1 MISFKEALKIHSSI
15 PLKPLEIEVV
25 SLFESTGRI
34 LAEDIICIHALPKF
48 NQSAMD
54 GYGFKMQDLGKKTQV
69 IQHIFAGD
77 DVSALEVKENEC
89 VKIMTGAMVPKG
101 IETIVP
107 IECMLESHENFAL
120 APKDFKINANIR
132 QKGENA
138 SLNSVLVPKNTRLN
152 YGHIA
157 LIASQGFKEIKAFRK
172 LKIALFSS
180 GDELVPS
187 GQNALECQVY
197 DVNSVGIFNMLK
209 NYNTH
214 FLGVL
219 KDDKNL
225 QLKILELQD
234 YDVILSSAGVS
245 VGDKDFFKDALK
257 ERNALFYYEKV
268 NLKPGK
274 PVTLAQLNQS
284 IIIGLPGNPLS
295 CLVVLRVLILPLL
308 ERLSLNKDFKLKPFK
323 AQINAPLKLKDKR
336 AHLILGNY
344 SNHQF
349 IPYNNNRYESG
360 AIQALAQ
367 VDSIALINEGV
378 GLVQGEIEI
387 LRFEN

>member
-34 LAEDIICIHALPKF
+34 LAEDIVCTHALPKF

-77 DVSALEVKENEC
+77 DVSTLEVKENEC

-107 IECMLESHENFAL
+107 IECMLESHKNSAL

-180 GDELVPS
+180 GDELVPL
-187 GQNALECQVY
+187 GQNALEYQVY

-214 FLGVL
+214 FLGIL
-219 KDDKNL
+219 KDDKDL

-257 ERNALFYYEKV
+257 EKNALFYYEKV

-274 PVTLAQLNQS
+274 PVTLAKLNQS

-295 CLVVLRVLILPLL
+295 CLLVLRVLILPLL
-308 ERLSLNKDFKLKPFK
+308 ERLSLNKDFELKPFK
-323 AQINAPLKLKDKR
+323 AQINAPLKLKGER

-367 VDSIALINEGV
+367 VDSIALIDEGV

>member
-15 PLKPLEIEVV
+15 PLKPLEVEVV

-54 GYGFKMQDLGKKTQV
+54 GYGFKMQDLGQKTQV
-69 IQHIFAGD
+69 IQRIFAGD

-157 LIASQGFKEIKAFRK
+157 LIASQGFKEIKTFRK

-180 GDELVPS
+180 GDELVPL

-197 DVNSVGIFNMLK
+197 DVNSVGVFNMLK

-214 FLGVL
+214 FLEVL

-257 ERNALFYYEKV
+257 EKNALFYYEKV

-323 AQINAPLKLKDKR
+323 AQINAPLKLKGER

-360 AIQALAQ
+360 AIQALAR
-367 VDSIALINEGV
+367 VDSIALIDEGV

>member
-15 PLKPLEIEVV
+15 PLKPLEVEVV
-25 SLFESTGRI
+25 SLFESIGRI
-34 LAEDIICIHALPKF
+34 LAEDIVCIHALPKF

-101 IETIVP
+101 IETIIP
-107 IECMLESHENFAL
+107 IECMLESHENSAL

-157 LIASQGFKEIKAFRK
+157 LIASQGLKEIKAFRK

-180 GDELVPS
+180 GDELVPL

-197 DVNSVGIFNMLK
+197 DVNSVGVFNMLK

-225 QLKILELQD
+225 QLKILELQG

-257 ERNALFYYEKV
+257 ERNAPFYYEKV

-274 PVTLAQLNQS
+274 PVTLARLNQS

-323 AQINAPLKLKDKR
+323 AQINAPLKLKGKR
-336 AHLILGNY
+336 THLILGNY

-360 AIQALAQ
+360 AIQALAR
-367 VDSIALINEGV
+367 VDSIALIDEGV

>member
-15 PLKPLEIEVV
+15 PLKPLEIEVI
-25 SLFESTGRI
+25 SLFESIGRI
-34 LAEDIICIHALPKF
+34 LAEDIVCIHALPKF

-69 IQHIFAGD
+69 IQRIFAGD

-101 IETIVP
+101 IETIIP
-107 IECMLESHENFAL
+107 IECMLESHKNSAL

-152 YGHIA
+152 YGHIV

-180 GDELVPS
+180 GDELVPL

-197 DVNSVGIFNMLK
+197 DVNSVGVFNMLK

-225 QLKILELQD
+225 QLKILESQD

-257 ERNALFYYEKV
+257 EKNALFYYEKV

-284 IIIGLPGNPLS
+284 IVIGLPGNPLS
-295 CLVVLRVLILPLL
+295 CLLVLRVLILPLL

-367 VDSIALINEGV
+367 VDSIALIDEGV

>member
-15 PLKPLEIEVV
+15 PLKPLEIEVI
-25 SLFESTGRI
+25 SLFESIGRI
-34 LAEDIICIHALPKF
+34 LAEDIVCIHALPKF

-69 IQHIFAGD
+69 IQRIFAGD
-77 DVSALEVKENEC
+77 DVSALEVRENEC

-120 APKDFKINANIR
+120 APKDFKIHANIR

-180 GDELVPS
+180 GDELVPL

-197 DVNSVGIFNMLK
+197 DVNSVGVFNMLK

-274 PVTLAQLNQS
+274 PVTLARLNQS

-323 AQINAPLKLKDKR
+323 AQINAPLKLKGER
-336 AHLILGNY
+336 THLILGNY

-367 VDSIALINEGV
+367 VDSIALIDEGV

>member
-15 PLKPLEIEVV
+15 PLKPLEIEVI
-25 SLFESTGRI
+25 SLFESIGRV

-69 IQHIFAGD
+69 VQRIFAGD
-77 DVSALEVKENEC
+77 DVSALEVRENEC

-101 IETIVP
+101 IETIIP
-107 IECMLESHENFAL
+107 IECMLESHKNSAL

-180 GDELVPS
+180 GDELVPL

-225 QLKILELQD
+225 QLKILESQD

-257 ERNALFYYEKV
+257 EKNALFYYEKV

-274 PVTLAQLNQS
+274 PVTLARLNQS

-295 CLVVLRVLILPLL
+295 CLLVLRVLILPLL

-323 AQINAPLKLKDKR
+323 AQINAPLKLKGER

-360 AIQALAQ
+360 AIQALAR
-367 VDSIALINEGV
+367 VDSIALIDEGV

>member
-15 PLKPLEIEVV
+15 PLKPLEVEVV
-25 SLFESTGRI
+25 SLFESAGRI
-34 LAEDIICIHALPKF
+34 LAEDIICTHALPKF

-77 DVSALEVKENEC
+77 DVSALEVRENEC

-180 GDELVPS
+180 GDELVPL

-257 ERNALFYYEKV
+257 EKNALFYYEKV

-274 PVTLAQLNQS
+274 PVTLARLNQS

-323 AQINAPLKLKDKR
+323 AQINAPLKLKNKR
-336 AHLILGNY
+336 THLILGNY
-344 SNHQF
+344 LNHQF

-360 AIQALAQ
+360 AIEALAQ
-367 VDSIALINEGV
+367 VDSIALIDEGV

>member
-15 PLKPLEIEVV
+15 PLKPLEIEVI
-25 SLFESTGRI
+25 SLFESIGRI
-34 LAEDIICIHALPKF
+34 LAEDIVCIHALPKF

-54 GYGFKMQDLGKKTQV
+54 GYGFKMQDLGKRTQV

-101 IETIVP
+101 IETIIP
-107 IECMLESHENFAL
+107 IECMLESHKNSAL

-180 GDELVPS
+180 GDELVPL

-197 DVNSVGIFNMLK
+197 DVNSVGILNMLK

-257 ERNALFYYEKV
+257 EKNALFYYEKV

-274 PVTLAQLNQS
+274 PVTLARLNQS

-323 AQINAPLKLKDKR
+323 AQINAPLKLKGER
-336 AHLILGNY
+336 THLILGNY

-360 AIQALAQ
+360 AIQALAR
-367 VDSIALINEGV
+367 VDSIALIDEGV

>member
-15 PLKPLEIEVV
+15 PLKPLEIEVI
-25 SLFESTGRI
+25 SLFESIGRV
-34 LAEDIICIHALPKF
+34 LAEDIICTHALPKF

-69 IQHIFAGD
+69 IQRIFAGD

-101 IETIVP
+101 IETIIP

-180 GDELVPS
+180 GDELVPL

-225 QLKILELQD
+225 QLKILESQD

-257 ERNALFYYEKV
+257 EKNALFYYEKV

-274 PVTLAQLNQS
+274 PVTLARLNQS

-323 AQINAPLKLKDKR
+323 AQINAPLKLKGER

-360 AIQALAQ
+360 AIQALAR
-367 VDSIALINEGV
+367 VDSIALIDEGV

>member
-34 LAEDIICIHALPKF
+34 LAEDIVCIHALPKF

-101 IETIVP
+101 IETIIP

-180 GDELVPS
+180 GDELVPL

-225 QLKILELQD
+225 QLKTLESQD

-274 PVTLAQLNQS
+274 PVTLARLNQS

-323 AQINAPLKLKDKR
+323 AQINAPLKLKNKR

-360 AIQALAQ
+360 AIQALAR
-367 VDSIALINEGV
+367 VDSIALIDEGV

>member
-34 LAEDIICIHALPKF
+34 LAEDIVCIHALPKF

-101 IETIVP
+101 IETIIP

-180 GDELVPS
+180 GDELVPL

-257 ERNALFYYEKV
+257 EKNALFYYEKV

-274 PVTLAQLNQS
+274 PVTLARLNQS

-323 AQINAPLKLKDKR
+323 AQINAPLKLEGKR
-336 AHLILGNY
+336 THLILGNY

-349 IPYNNNRYESG
+349 ITYNNNRYESG
-360 AIQALAQ
+360 AIEALAR
-367 VDSIALINEGV
+367 VDSIALIDEGV

>member
-15 PLKPLEIEVV
+15 PLKPLEIEVI
-25 SLFESTGRI
+25 SLFESIGRV
-34 LAEDIICIHALPKF
+34 LAEDIICTHALPKF

-77 DVSALEVKENEC
+77 DVSALEVRENEC

-101 IETIVP
+101 IETIIP
-107 IECMLESHENFAL
+107 IECMLESHKNSAL
-120 APKDFKINANIR
+120 APKDLKINANIR

-180 GDELVPS
+180 GDELVPL

-219 KDDKNL
+219 KDDKDL

-257 ERNALFYYEKV
+257 EKNALFYYEKV

-274 PVTLAQLNQS
+274 PVTLARLNQS

-295 CLVVLRVLILPLL
+295 CLLVLRVLILPLL

-323 AQINAPLKLKDKR
+323 AQINTPLKLKNKR
-336 AHLILGNY
+336 THLILGNY
-344 SNHQF
+344 LNHQF

-360 AIQALAQ
+360 AIQALAR
-367 VDSIALINEGV
+367 VDSIALIDEGV
-378 GLVQGEIEI
+378 RLVQGEIEI

>member
-15 PLKPLEIEVV
+15 PLKPLEIEVI
-25 SLFESTGRI
+25 SLFESIGRV

-69 IQHIFAGD
+69 VQRIFAGD

-107 IECMLESHENFAL
+107 IECMLESHKNSAL

-180 GDELVPS
+180 GDELVPL
-187 GQNALECQVY
+187 GQNALEYQVY

-219 KDDKNL
+219 KDDKDL

-308 ERLSLNKDFKLKPFK
+308 ERLSLNKDFELKPLK
-323 AQINAPLKLKDKR
+323 AQINAPLKLKGER

-360 AIQALAQ
+360 AIEALVQ
-367 VDSIALINEGV
+367 VDSIALIDEGV

>member
-34 LAEDIICIHALPKF
+34 LAEDIICTHALPKF

-101 IETIVP
+101 IETIIP

-180 GDELVPS
+180 GDELVPL

-225 QLKILELQD
+225 QLKILESQD

-257 ERNALFYYEKV
+257 EKNALFYYEKV

-274 PVTLAQLNQS
+274 PVTLARLNQS

-323 AQINAPLKLKDKR
+323 AQINAPLKLKNKR
-336 AHLILGNY
+336 THLILGNY
-344 SNHQF
+344 LNHQF

-360 AIQALAQ
+360 AIEALAR
-367 VDSIALINEGV
+367 VDSIALIDEGV

>member
-34 LAEDIICIHALPKF
+34 LAEDIVCTHALPKF

-54 GYGFKMQDLGKKTQV
+54 GYGFKMQDLGQKTQV

-107 IECMLESHENFAL
+107 IECMLESHTNFAL

-138 SLNSVLVPKNTRLN
+138 SLNSVLVPKNTHLN

-180 GDELVPS
+180 GDELVPL

-197 DVNSVGIFNMLK
+197 DVNSVGVFNMLK

-295 CLVVLRVLILPLL
+295 CLLVLRVLILPLL
-308 ERLSLNKDFKLKPFK
+308 ERLSLNKDFKLKLFK
-323 AQINAPLKLKDKR
+323 AQINAPLKLKGER

-360 AIQALAQ
+360 AIEALAR
-367 VDSIALINEGV
+367 VDSIALIDEGV

>member
-15 PLKPLEIEVV
+15 PLKPLEIEVI
-25 SLFESTGRI
+25 SLFESIDRI

-54 GYGFKMQDLGKKTQV
+54 GYGFKMQDLGQKTQV
-69 IQHIFAGD
+69 VQRIFAGD

-101 IETIVP
+101 VETIVP

-120 APKDFKINANIR
+120 APKDFKTNANIR

-180 GDELVPS
+180 GDELVPL

-197 DVNSVGIFNMLK
+197 DVNSVSVFNMLK

-245 VGDKDFFKDALK
+245 MGDKDFFKDALK
-257 ERNALFYYEKV
+257 EKNALFYYEKV

-274 PVTLAQLNQS
+274 PVTLARLNQS

-295 CLVVLRVLILPLL
+295 CLLVLRVLILPLL
-308 ERLSLNKDFKLKPFK
+308 ERLSLNKDFKLKLFK
-323 AQINAPLKLKDKR
+323 AQINAPLKLKGER
-336 AHLILGNY
+336 VHLILGNY

-360 AIQALAQ
+360 AIQALAR
-367 VDSIALINEGV
+367 VDSIALIDEGV

>member
-25 SLFESTGRI
+25 SLFESIGHV
-34 LAEDIICIHALPKF
+34 LAEDIICTHALPKF

-69 IQHIFAGD
+69 IQRIFAGD

-101 IETIVP
+101 IETIIP
-107 IECMLESHENFAL
+107 IECMLESHKDFAL

-180 GDELVPS
+180 GDELVPL

-219 KDDKNL
+219 KDDKDL

-257 ERNALFYYEKV
+257 EKNALFYYEKV

-336 AHLILGNY
+336 VHLILGNY

-360 AIQALAQ
+360 AIQALAR
-367 VDSIALINEGV
+367 VDSIALIDEGV

>member
-34 LAEDIICIHALPKF
+34 LAEDIVCIHALPKF

-77 DVSALEVKENEC
+77 DVSALEVRENEC

-180 GDELVPS
+180 GDELVPL

-219 KDDKNL
+219 KDNKDL
-225 QLKILELQD
+225 QLKKLESQD

-274 PVTLAQLNQS
+274 PVTLARLNQS

-323 AQINAPLKLKDKR
+323 AQINAPLKLKGKR
-336 AHLILGNY
+336 MHLILGNY

-360 AIQALAQ
+360 AIQALAR
-367 VDSIALINEGV
+367 VDSIALIDEGV

>member
-15 PLKPLEIEVV
+15 PLKPLEIDVI
-25 SLFESTGRI
+25 SLFESIGHI

-180 GDELVPS
+180 GDELVPL

-197 DVNSVGIFNMLK
+197 DVNSVGVFNMLK

-257 ERNALFYYEKV
+257 ERNALFYYEKI

-367 VDSIALINEGV
+367 VDSIALIDEGV
-378 GLVQGEIEI
+378 RLVQGEIEI

>member
-25 SLFESTGRI
+25 SLFESIGRV
-34 LAEDIICIHALPKF
+34 LAEDIICTHALPKF

-54 GYGFKMQDLGKKTQV
+54 GYGFKMQDLGKKTQI
-69 IQHIFAGD
+69 IQCIFAGD
-77 DVSALEVKENEC
+77 DVSALEVKEKEC

-101 IETIVP
+101 IETIIP
-107 IECMLESHENFAL
+107 IECMLESHTNSAL

-180 GDELVPS
+180 GDELVPL

-225 QLKILELQD
+225 QLKILESQD

-257 ERNALFYYEKV
+257 EKNALFYYEKV

-274 PVTLAQLNQS
+274 PVTLARLNQS

-323 AQINAPLKLKDKR
+323 AQINAPLKLEGKR
-336 AHLILGNY
+336 THLILGNY

-349 IPYNNNRYESG
+349 ITYNNNRYESG
-360 AIQALAQ
+360 AIEALAQ
-367 VDSIALINEGV
+367 VDSIALIDEGV

>member
-25 SLFESTGRI
+25 SLFESIGRV

-54 GYGFKMQDLGKKTQV
+54 GYGFKMQDLGQKTQV
-69 IQHIFAGD
+69 IQHISAGD

-107 IECMLESHENFAL
+107 IECMLESHKNSAL

-180 GDELVPS
+180 GDELVPL
-187 GQNALECQVY
+187 GQNALEYQVY

-274 PVTLAQLNQS
+274 PVTLARLNQS

-295 CLVVLRVLILPLL
+295 CLLVLRVLILPLL
-308 ERLSLNKDFKLKPFK
+308 ERLSLNKGFKLKPFK

-360 AIQALAQ
+360 AIEALAR
-367 VDSIALINEGV
+367 VDSIALIDEGV

>member
-34 LAEDIICIHALPKF
+34 LAEDIVCIHALPKF

-54 GYGFKMQDLGKKTQV
+54 GYGFKMQDLGKRTQV

-77 DVSALEVKENEC
+77 DVSALEVRENEC

-107 IECMLESHENFAL
+107 IECMLESHKNFAL

-180 GDELVPS
+180 GDELVPL

-197 DVNSVGIFNMLK
+197 DVNSVGVFNMLK

-219 KDDKNL
+219 KDDKDL

-257 ERNALFYYEKV
+257 EKNALFYYEKV

-274 PVTLAQLNQS
+274 PVTLARLNQS

-323 AQINAPLKLKDKR
+323 AQINAPLKLKNKR

-360 AIQALAQ
+360 AIEALAQ
-367 VDSIALINEGV
+367 VDSIALIDEGV

>member
-25 SLFESTGRI
+25 SLFESIGCV
-34 LAEDIICIHALPKF
+34 LAEDIICTHALPKF

-77 DVSALEVKENEC
+77 DVSALEVRENEC

-101 IETIVP
+101 IETIIP
-107 IECMLESHENFAL
+107 IECMLESHKNSAL

-172 LKIALFSS
+172 LKIALFS
-180 GDELVPS
+180 GDELVPL

-197 DVNSVGIFNMLK
+197 DVNSVGVFNMLK

-268 NLKPGK
+268 NLKREK

-308 ERLSLNKDFKLKPFK
+308 EHLSLNKDFKLKPFK
-323 AQINAPLKLKDKR
+323 AQINAPLKLKGER
-336 AHLILGNY
+336 THLILGNY

-360 AIQALAQ
+360 AIEALAR
-367 VDSIALINEGV
+367 VDSIALIDEGV

>member
-25 SLFESTGRI
+25 SLFESIGRV

-101 IETIVP
+101 IETIIP

-180 GDELVPS
+180 GDELVPL
-187 GQNALECQVY
+187 GQNALKCQVY

-225 QLKILELQD
+225 QLKILESQD

-257 ERNALFYYEKV
+257 EKNALFYYEKV

-274 PVTLAQLNQS
+274 PVTLARLNQS

-308 ERLSLNKDFKLKPFK
+308 EHLSLNKDFKLKPFK
-323 AQINAPLKLKDKR
+323 AQINAPLKLKNKR
-336 AHLILGNY
+336 THLILGNY

-360 AIQALAQ
+360 AIQALAR
-367 VDSIALINEGV
+367 VDSIALIDEGV

>member
-107 IECMLESHENFAL
+107 IECMLESHKNFAL

-180 GDELVPS
+180 GDELVPL

-257 ERNALFYYEKV
+257 EKNALFYYEKV

-274 PVTLAQLNQS
+274 PVTLARLNQS

-295 CLVVLRVLILPLL
+295 CLLVLRVLILPLL

-323 AQINAPLKLKDKR
+323 AQINAPLKLKNKR

-360 AIQALAQ
+360 AIEALAR
-367 VDSIALINEGV
+367 VDSIALIDEGV

>member
-15 PLKPLEIEVV
+15 PLKPLEIEVI
-25 SLFESTGRI
+25 SLFESIGHI

-54 GYGFKMQDLGKKTQV
+54 GYGFKMQDLGQKTQV

-77 DVSALEVKENEC
+77 DVSALEVRENEC

-101 IETIVP
+101 IETIIP
-107 IECMLESHENFAL
+107 IECMLESHKDFAL
-120 APKDFKINANIR
+120 APKDFKIHANIR

-180 GDELVPS
+180 GDELVPL

-197 DVNSVGIFNMLK
+197 DVNSVGVFNMLK

-257 ERNALFYYEKV
+257 EKNALFYYEKV

-295 CLVVLRVLILPLL
+295 CLLVLRVLILPLL

-336 AHLILGNY
+336 VHLILGNY

-367 VDSIALINEGV
+367 VDSIALIDEGV

>member
-25 SLFESTGRI
+25 SLFESIGRV
-34 LAEDIICIHALPKF
+34 LAEDIVCIHALPKF

-77 DVSALEVKENEC
+77 DVSALEVRENEC

-101 IETIVP
+101 IETIIP
-107 IECMLESHENFAL
+107 IECMLESHKNFAL

-180 GDELVPS
+180 GDELVPL

-274 PVTLAQLNQS
+274 PVTLARLNQS

-367 VDSIALINEGV
+367 VDSIALIDEGV

>member
-34 LAEDIICIHALPKF
+34 LAEDIICTHALPKF

-69 IQHIFAGD
+69 VQRIFAGD
-77 DVSALEVKENEC
+77 DVSALEVRENEC

-101 IETIVP
+101 IETIIP

-180 GDELVPS
+180 GDELVPL

-197 DVNSVGIFNMLK
+197 DVNSVGVFNMLK

-225 QLKILELQD
+225 QLKILESQD

-257 ERNALFYYEKV
+257 EKNALFYYEKV

-274 PVTLAQLNQS
+274 PVTLAKLNQS

-295 CLVVLRVLILPLL
+295 CLLVLRVLILPLL

-323 AQINAPLKLKDKR
+323 AQINAPLKLKNKR
-336 AHLILGNY
+336 THLILGNY

-360 AIQALAQ
+360 AIEALAQ
-367 VDSIALINEGV
+367 VDSIALIDEGV

>member
-34 LAEDIICIHALPKF
+34 LAEDIICTHALPKF

-107 IECMLESHENFAL
+107 IECMLESHKNSAL

-180 GDELVPS
+180 GDELVPL

-219 KDDKNL
+219 KDDKKL
-225 QLKILELQD
+225 QLKILESQD
-234 YDVILSSAGVS
+234 YDAILSSAGVS

-257 ERNALFYYEKV
+257 EKNALFYYEKV

-274 PVTLAQLNQS
+274 PVTLARLNQS

-295 CLVVLRVLILPLL
+295 CLLVLRVLILPLL

-323 AQINAPLKLKDKR
+323 AQINAPLKLKGER

-360 AIQALAQ
+360 AIEALAQ
-367 VDSIALINEGV
+367 VDSIALIDEGV

>member
-25 SLFESTGRI
+25 SLFESIGRV
-34 LAEDIICIHALPKF
+34 LAEDIICTHALPKF

-69 IQHIFAGD
+69 VQRIFAGD

-180 GDELVPS
+180 GDELVPL

-257 ERNALFYYEKV
+257 EKNALFYYEKV

-274 PVTLAQLNQS
+274 PVTLARLNQS

-308 ERLSLNKDFKLKPFK
+308 ERLSLNKDFELKPFK
-323 AQINAPLKLKDKR
+323 AQINAPLKLKNKR
-336 AHLILGNY
+336 THLILGNY

-360 AIQALAQ
+360 AIQVLAR
-367 VDSIALINEGV
+367 VDSIALIDEGV
-378 GLVQGEIEI
+378 GLVQGEIDI

>member
-25 SLFESTGRI
+25 SLFESIGRV
-34 LAEDIICIHALPKF
+34 LAENIVCIHALPKF

-54 GYGFKMQDLGKKTQV
+54 GYGFKMQDLGQKTQV

-101 IETIVP
+101 IETIIP

-138 SLNSVLVPKNTRLN
+138 SLNSVLVPKNTHLN

-180 GDELVPS
+180 GDELVPL

-197 DVNSVGIFNMLK
+197 DVNSVGVFNMLK

-245 VGDKDFFKDALK
+245 MGDKDFFKDALK

-274 PVTLAQLNQS
+274 PVTLARLNQS

-308 ERLSLNKDFKLKPFK
+308 ERLSLNKDFKLKLFK
-323 AQINAPLKLKDKR
+323 AQINAPLKLKGER

-367 VDSIALINEGV
+367 VDSIALIDEGV

>member
-1 MISFKEALKIHSSI
+1 MVSFKEALKIHSSI

-34 LAEDIICIHALPKF
+34 LAEDIVCIHALPKF

-101 IETIVP
+101 IETIIP
-107 IECMLESHENFAL
+107 IECMLESHENSAL

-180 GDELVPS
+180 GDELVPL

-209 NYNTH
+209 NYNMH

-219 KDDKNL
+219 KDDKDL

-257 ERNALFYYEKV
+257 EKNALFYYEKV

-274 PVTLAQLNQS
+274 PVTLARLNQS

-323 AQINAPLKLKDKR
+323 AQINAPLKLKGER

-349 IPYNNNRYESG
+349 IPYNNNRYDSG

-367 VDSIALINEGV
+367 VDSIALIDEGV

>member
-15 PLKPLEIEVV
+15 PLKPLEIEVI
-25 SLFESTGRI
+25 SLFESIGRV
-34 LAEDIICIHALPKF
+34 LAEDIICTHALPKF

-69 IQHIFAGD
+69 VQRIFAGD
-77 DVSALEVKENEC
+77 DVSTLEVKENEC

-101 IETIVP
+101 IETIIP
-107 IECMLESHENFAL
+107 IECMLESHTNFAL

-180 GDELVPS
+180 GDELVPL
-187 GQNALECQVY
+187 GQNALEYQVY

-225 QLKILELQD
+225 QLKTLESQD

-257 ERNALFYYEKV
+257 EKNALFYYEKV

-274 PVTLAQLNQS
+274 PVTLARLNQS

-295 CLVVLRVLILPLL
+295 CLLVLRVLILPLL

-323 AQINAPLKLKDKR
+323 AQINAPLKLEGER

-360 AIQALAQ
+360 AIEALAQ
-367 VDSIALINEGV
+367 VDSIALIDEGV